1 MTPLKHIANLLSIL
15 LLAVF
20 IACGAGSSPSPKPA
34 SAQEESATV
43 AQGFSNPAPDFTLQN
58 VNSGADI
65 SLASLRGK
73 VVIVDF
79 WATWCPPCIKGIPE
93 FSELY
98 LKYRDQGLE
107 VVGISVDRG
116 GPAVVKKF
124 MQKNKVPYAVA
135 MATMGVVD
143 AYEVYTGIPTTFV
156 IDREG
161 RVVEKVIGY
170 RPKSFFEDHVRN
182 LL

>member
-1 MTPLKHIANLLSIL
+1 MTPLKNIPYLLSVL

-20 IACGAGSSPSPKPA
+20 IACGAGSSPKPA

-43 AQGFSNPAPDFTLQN
+43 AQGLSNLAPAFTLQD

-65 SLASLRGK
+65 SLAGLKGK

-116 GPAVVKKF
+116 GPGVVKKF
-124 MQKNKVPYAVA
+124 MEKNKVPYAVA
-135 MATMGVVD
+135 MATMDVVD
-143 AYEVYTGIPTTFV
+143 AYEVYTGIPTTIV

-161 RVVEKVIGY
+161 RIVEKVIGY
-170 RPKSFFEDHVRN
+170 RPKSFFEDHVNN

>member
-1 MTPLKHIANLLSIL
+1 MTPLKHIPKVLPVLLT
-15 LLAVF
+15 AVL
-20 IACGAGSSPSPKPA
+20 IACGAGSPNPKPA
-34 SAQEESATV
+34 SAQQESAAV
-43 AQGFSNPAPDFTLQN
+43 AQGSTSLAPDFTLKN
-58 VNSGADI
+58 VHGGADI
-65 SLASLRGK
+65 SLSNLKGK

-93 FSELY
+93 FSELH
-98 LKYRDQGLE
+98 LKYKDQGLE

-124 MQKNKVPYAVA
+124 MEKNKMPYAVA
-135 MATMGVVD
+135 MATMDVVD

-156 IDREG
+156 IDRKG
-161 RVVEKVIGY
+161 RIVEKVIGY
-170 RPKSFFEDHVRN
+170 RPKSFFEDHVKN